1 MTEPTGNPIVS
12 TAIARARE
20 IEALIDERIQSGI
33 IDDNAN
39 VETEE
44 ASSEHEDSSEREDN
58 DGSEQEFSDAEVGVV
73 EDLPAPR
80 RAATIPEPIH
90 PHRTMLHDALAPLTM
105 LAERFA
111 TPQPQP
117 QAESNSLV
125 LGNLTLL
132 ISLVQELNR
141 KVDRLGDDIS
151 SLDASFSLFREEM
164 LRR

>member
-44 ASSEHEDSSEREDN
+44 ASSEHEDSSERDN
-58 DGSEQEFSDAEVGVV
+58 GSEQDDGSEQEFSDAEVGVI
-73 EDLPAPR
+73 EDLPASR
-80 RAATIPEPIH
+80 HAATIPEPIR
-90 PHRTMLHDALAPLTM
+90 PRRMMLHNALAPLTM
-105 LAERFA
+105 LAEQFA
-111 TPQPQP
+111 TPQLQL

-125 LGNLTLL
+125 LGNLMLL
-132 ISLVQELNR
+132 TVAALYNDMPVQPKLYRYIELSLY
-141 KVDRLGDDIS
+141 
-151 SLDASFSLFREEM
+151 
-164 LRR
+164 